1 MNVLVGKNRPTGVT
15 VLAVLEI
22 LLGLG
27 GILVGLI
34 LAVMSAFLGSLL
46 GGFGATG
53 TDGVTFSA
61 GLFGDLFAAVGAIIG
76 GIIIVIGLV
85 NFAIAYG
92 LLKGLGWAWI
102 LSLIFAILSIVFG
115 ILMFPIGIVAII
127 IDALII
133 YYLTRR
139 SVKEF
144 FGKAA

>member
-1 MNVLVGKNRPTGVT
+1 MAGKNRPTGVT

-27 GILVGLI
+27 SLGVGFI
-34 LAVMSAFLGSLL
+34 LAAMSAFLGSLM
-46 GGFGATG
+46 GGVGVSG
-53 TDGVTFSA
+53 PDGVTFSA
-61 GLFGDLFAAVGAIIG
+61 GLFGGLFAAIGAIIG

-102 LSLIFAILSIVFG
+102 LSLIFAVISIIFG

-127 IDALII
+127 FDALII
-133 YYLTRR
+133 FYLTR
-139 SVKEF
+139 SNVKVF
-144 FGKAA
+144 FGKAS

>member
-1 MNVLVGKNRPTGVT
+1 LAGKNRPTGVT

-27 GILVGLI
+27 SLGVGFI
-34 LAVMSAFLGSLL
+34 LAAMSAFLGSLM
-46 GGFGATG
+46 GGVGVSG
-53 TDGVTFSA
+53 PDGVTFSA
-61 GLFGDLFAAVGAIIG
+61 GLFGGLFAAIGAIIG

-102 LSLIFAILSIVFG
+102 LSLIFAVISIIFG

-127 IDALII
+127 FDALII
-133 YYLTRR
+133 FYLTR
-139 SVKEF
+139 SNVKVF
-144 FGKAA
+144 FGKAS

>member
-1 MNVLVGKNRPTGVT
+1 MTGKNRPTGVT

-27 GILVGLI
+27 SLGVGFI

-46 GGFGATG
+46 GGVGVSTP
-53 TDGVTFSA
+53 DGVTVSA
-61 GLFGDLFAAVGAIIG
+61 GLFGGLFAAIGAIIG

-102 LSLIFAILSIVFG
+102 LSLIFAIISVIFG

-127 IDALII
+127 FDALII
-133 YYLTRR
+133 FYLTR
-139 SVKEF
+139 SNVKAF
-144 FGKAA
+144 FGKVS

>member
-1 MNVLVGKNRPTGVT
+1 MAGKNRPTGVT

-27 GILVGLI
+27 SLGVGFI
-34 LAVMSAFLGSLL
+34 LAAMSAFLGSLM
-46 GGFGATG
+46 GGVGVSG
-53 TDGVTFSA
+53 SDGVTFSA
-61 GLFGDLFAAVGAIIG
+61 GLFGGLFAAIGAIIG

-102 LSLIFAILSIVFG
+102 LSLIFAVISIIFG

-127 IDALII
+127 FDALII
-133 YYLTRR
+133 FYLTR
-139 SVKEF
+139 SNVKVF
-144 FGKAA
+144 FGKAS